1 MLLLSNNQCQSRVTL
16 VSLFKAWSR
25 ARRLDPVKAAPL
37 ADAGVTSYRAVK
49 RASSWLK
56 GKLDGGHPKT
66 AVVMGLGG
74 IGQFAVQF
82 MRILT
87 PETRVIGM
95 DIQESKLQKAM
106 TLGVEEATFLDG
118 IRPSTAEAV
127 LDFVGTDETL
137 GLASRAVKRGG
148 VIVQI
153 GEAGGRTPFGM
164 RSVPFEA
171 SFTTS
176 IWGSMQDLRTVM
188 EYARQGGIRWEVESL
203 PLDKANRALV
213 KLRKGEVPRRIV
225 LVP

>member
-1 MLLLSNNQCQSRVTL
+1 MTV
-16 VSLFKAWSR
+16 
-25 ARRLDPVKAAPL
+25 
-37 ADAGVTSYRAVK
+37 GVV
-49 RASSWLK
+49 
-56 GKLDGGHPKT
+56 
-66 AVVMGLGG
+66 
-74 IGQFAVQF
+74 
-82 MRILT
+82 
-87 PETRVIGM
+87 
-95 DIQESKLQKAM
+95 
-106 TLGVEEATFLDG
+106 EATFLDG

-137 GLASRAVKRGG
+137 GLASRAVMRGG